1 MKNFLGILA
10 ILGTGFGQILLI
22 GIILALILPEEWS
35 GVLAWIFGA
44 LLVIAFIVMLVK
56 FIKNFY
62 DLTNGK
68 F

>member
-22 GIILALILPEEWS
+22 GIILALILPEKWS
-35 GVLAWIFGA
+35 GVLAWIFGV
-44 LLVIAFIVMLVK
+44 LLVIAFVVMLVK